1 MTTVESR
8 IIMARATCN
17 MCAFVRTG
25 RAAPEEAV
33 EHARESGHHVTLN
46 THTFTIIKGDMN
58 D

>member
-46 THTFTIIKGDMN
+46 THTFTTIKGDK
-58 D
+58 